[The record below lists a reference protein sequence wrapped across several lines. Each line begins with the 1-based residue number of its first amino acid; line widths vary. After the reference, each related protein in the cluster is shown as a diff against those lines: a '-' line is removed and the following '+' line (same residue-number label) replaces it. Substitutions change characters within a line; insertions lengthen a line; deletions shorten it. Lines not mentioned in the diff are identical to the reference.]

1 MIHLLFAE
9 KIVKKCK
16 FLLLAES
23 TLLLA
28 QYFSAF
34 SRDVSAFSRIVSA
47 FSRSVSAFSRNIS
60 AFSRDISAA
69 AEGTGKG
76 RSGLCYSSV
85 GPVQLLSSGL
95 VEILCF

>member
-23 TLLLA
+23 TPLLA
-28 QYFSAF
+28 ECFSAF
-34 SRDVSAFSRIVSA
+34 SRNVSA